1 MIRDLYMPLTD
12 DVTQKRGTREFS
24 TTPRAEHAVRSRG
37 IRAYHKQARQ
47 AAEHAQSRTGVSRCG
62 HCLGY
67 RLTVTAQTPS
77 LVTDAK
83 EEFVIPR
90 LRASTALAAGCKKL
104 APQALCK
111 FAMIRALYMP
121 TRPTGRFGMSLHFGG
136 YLFLAGGVVLKFG
149 GVFEEVLVKHLGD
162 VKVVAGGFAVATLA
176 G

>member
-1 MIRDLYMPLTD
+1 MRPKRAPKSARCICRDMPLACIMRPPRFAHYTCRCGLSKARD
-12 DVTQKRGTREFS
+12 ARILYN
-24 TTPRAEHAVRSRG
+24 PRAEHAVRSRG

-104 APQALCK
+104 APQALWK
-111 FAMIRALYMP
+111 SATIRALYMP
-121 TRPTGRFGMSLHFGG
+121 TRALKSAGRANSLQPPRG
-136 YLFLAGGVVLKFG
+136 ARSAKP
-149 GVFEEVLVKHLGD
+149 GD
-162 VKVVAGGFAVATLA
+162 
-176 G
+176 